1 MAFWLVRLTTR
12 CGISRGYRVQLL
24 GRGCP
29 CIMTPSMEYHCLAF
43 RNLPQTTK
51 LFAAFLDDFSKVS
64 RFYAHPPDESGVA
77 AAAREVRLGADMRG
91 AVVEIL
97 REQNH
102 RFGSDAATERSLDR
116 LAGGAVAVVTG
127 QQVGLFSG
135 PAFSFYKA
143 LTAVRWAKELTQRGT
158 EAVPVFWL
166 ATEDHDLAEINH
178 SFWIGGE
185 GLARIEIARGDEFA
199 GRRVGEI
206 PLGEGVVAAVE
217 AAAAALGGG
226 FAGVVKEL
234 HASYGPAETFGSA
247 FGKLFARLLAGRGMI
262 LLDPLDTRLHRLA
275 AGVYRRS
282 IEETSQIAEDL
293 LARNR
298 VLERAGFHAQVKVTA
313 QTTLLFRNIGGR
325 REPLRRRN
333 GGFMAGGKA
342 FAVKE
347 IVEAVENSPEEFS
360 PNVLLRPVV
369 QDTLLPTVAY
379 VGGPAEIAYFA
390 QAEVVYRRLLGRMPA
405 ILPRASFTLVTR
417 VVART
422 LKKHGAT
429 VEDIFHGRQRLRR
442 MMEQRFLPRGLAQR
456 FAGDEKTL
464 RRVLKNLRRPLA
476 RLDKTL
482 LGSLDT
488 AERKMLHQ
496 FLKLK
501 GKAGRAEN
509 FRTGLLDRDESLLLN
524 YLFPHRGLQERT
536 LCLLPFLA
544 AHGPELLDEIE
555 KRAGPGCGQHQ
566 MVFL

>member
-1 MAFWLVRLTTR
+1 MAA
-12 CGISRGYRVQLL
+12 
-24 GRGCP
+24 
-29 CIMTPSMEYHCLAF
+29 SMECHRLAF
-43 RNLPQTTK
+43 RDLPQTTK

-64 RFYAHPPDESGVA
+64 RFYAHPPDETGVT
-77 AAAREVRLGADMRG
+77 AAAREVRLGADMRS
-91 AVVEIL
+91 AVVEVL
-97 REQNH
+97 REQNR

-143 LTAVRWAKELTQRGT
+143 LTAVQWAKELTRRGT

-166 ATEDHDLAEINH
+166 ATEDHDLAEIDH
-178 SFWIGGE
+178 SFWIGRE
-185 GLARIEIARGDEFA
+185 GLARIEVARGDEFA

-206 PLGEGVVAAVE
+206 PLGEGVVAALE
-217 AAAAALGGG
+217 TATEALGNG
-226 FAGVVKEL
+226 FAGIAEAL
-234 HASYGPAETFGSA
+234 RASYGAAETFGSA
-247 FGKLFARLLAGRGMI
+247 FGKLFARMLAGRGVI
-262 LLDPLDTRLHRLA
+262 LLDPLDARLHRLA
-275 AGVYRRS
+275 VGVYRRAV
-282 IEETSQIAEDL
+282 EESPQIAEDL
-293 LARNR
+293 LARNK
-298 VLERAGFHAQVKVTA
+298 VLERAGFHTQVKVTP

-333 GGFMAGGKA
+333 GDFMAGGKA
-342 FAVKE
+342 FVSKE
-347 IVEAVENSPEEFS
+347 IADAVEKSPEEFS

-379 VGGPAEIAYFA
+379 VGGPAEVAYFA

-405 ILPRASFTLVTR
+405 ILPRASLTLVTPR
-417 VVART
+417 VART
-422 LKKHGAT
+422 LKKYGAK
-429 VEDIFHGRQRLRR
+429 VEDVFRGRQRLRG
-442 MMEQRFLPRGLAQR
+442 MMEQQFLSRGLARR
-456 FAGDEKTL
+456 FAGDEKML
-464 RRVLKNLRRPLA
+464 RRMLKNLRRPLG

-501 GKAGRAEN
+501 GNAGRSEN
-509 FRTGLLDRDESLLLN
+509 LRSGLLDRDESLLLN

-544 AHGPELLDEIE
+544 SEGLELLDEIE
-555 KRAGPGCGQHQ
+555 KRAGPSCGQHQ
-566 MVFL
+566 ILFL

>member
-1 MAFWLVRLTTR
+1 
-12 CGISRGYRVQLL
+12 
-24 GRGCP
+24 
-29 CIMTPSMEYHCLAF
+29 MTPSMECHCLGF
-43 RNLPQTTK
+43 RDLPQTTK
-51 LFAAFLDDFSKVS
+51 LFAAFLDNFSKVS

-77 AAAREVRLGADMRG
+77 AAAREVRLSADMRG

-97 REQNH
+97 REQNR
-102 RFGSDAATERSLDR
+102 RFGSDAATWKNLDR

-143 LTAVRWAKELTQRGT
+143 LTAVRWAKELTRRGT

-178 SFWIGGE
+178 TFWIGRE

-199 GRRVGEI
+199 GHRVGEI
-206 PLGEGVVAAVE
+206 PLGEGVVAALE
-217 AAAAALGGG
+217 AAAATLGGG
-226 FAGVVKEL
+226 FAEIAEAL
-234 HASYGPAETFGSA
+234 HASYGPGEFFGSA
-247 FGKLFARLLAGRGMI
+247 FGKLFARLLGGRGMI
-262 LLDPLDTRLHRLA
+262 LLDPLDARLHRLA
-275 AGVYRRS
+275 SGVYRRA
-282 IEETSQIAEDL
+282 IEETPQIAEDL
-293 LARNR
+293 LARNKI
-298 VLERAGFHAQVKVTA
+298 LERAGFHAQVKVTG
-313 QTTLLFRNIGGR
+313 QTTLLFRNIEGR

-333 GGFMAGGKA
+333 GGFMAGGKI
-342 FAVKE
+342 FAMKE
-347 IVEAVENSPEEFS
+347 ISEALGRFPEEFS

-379 VGGPAEIAYFA
+379 VGGPAEVAYFA

-405 ILPRASFTLVTR
+405 ILPRASITLVTP

-422 LKKHGAT
+422 LKRYGAT
-429 VEDIFHGRQRLRR
+429 VDDVFRGRQSLRR
-442 MMEQRFLPRGLAQR
+442 MMELRFLPRGLARR
-456 FAGDEKTL
+456 FADGEKTL
-464 RRVLKNLRRPLA
+464 RCVLKNLRRPLA

-501 GKAGRAEN
+501 GKVGRAEN

-544 AHGPELLDEIE
+544 IQGPELLEEIE
-555 KRAGPGCGQHQ
+555 KRSGPGCGQHQ
-566 MVFL
+566 MLFL

>member
-1 MAFWLVRLTTR
+1 MAA
-12 CGISRGYRVQLL
+12 
-24 GRGCP
+24 
-29 CIMTPSMEYHCLAF
+29 SMECHCLAF
-43 RNLPQTTK
+43 RDLPQTTK
-51 LFAAFLDDFSKVS
+51 LFATFLDDFSKVS

-77 AAAREVRLGADMRG
+77 AAAREVRLGADMRS
-91 AVVEIL
+91 AVVEVL
-97 REQNH
+97 REQNR
-102 RFGSDAATERSLDR
+102 RFGSDGTTDGSLDR

-143 LTAVRWAKELTQRGT
+143 LTAVRWGKELTKRGID
-158 EAVPVFWL
+158 AVPVFWL
-166 ATEDHDLAEINH
+166 ATEDHDLAEIDH
-178 SFWIGGE
+178 SFWIGRE
-185 GLARIEIARGDEFA
+185 GLTRIEIARGDEFA

-206 PLGEGVVAAVE
+206 PLGEGVVPALK
-217 AAAAALGGG
+217 AAAAAAGSG
-226 FAGVVKEL
+226 FAGIAEALRV
-234 HASYGPAETFGSA
+234 SYGAEDTFGSA

-262 LLDPLDTRLHRLA
+262 LLDPLDARLHRLA
-275 AGVYRRS
+275 AGVYRRAA
-282 IEETSQIAEDL
+282 EETSQIAEDL
-293 LARNR
+293 LARNK

-325 REPLRRRN
+325 REPLRRYN

-342 FAVKE
+342 FASKE
-347 IVEAVENSPEEFS
+347 IADAVEKSPEEFS

-379 VGGPAEIAYFA
+379 VGGPAEVAYFA
-390 QAEVVYRRLLGRMPA
+390 QAEVVYRRLLGRIPA
-405 ILPRASFTLVTR
+405 ILPRASFTLVTP

-422 LKKHGAT
+422 LKKYGAT
-429 VEDIFHGRQRLRR
+429 VGDVFRGRQRLRGR
-442 MMEQRFLPRGLAQR
+442 MEQQFLSRGLARR
-456 FAGDEKTL
+456 FAGDEKTM
-464 RRVLKNLRRPLA
+464 RRMLKNLRRPLA
-476 RLDKTL
+476 RLDRTL

-524 YLFPHRGLQERT
+524 YLFPHRGMQERT

-544 AHGPELLDEIE
+544 AQGLELLDEIE
-555 KRAGPGCGQHQ
+555 RRAGRGCGQHQ
-566 MVFL
+566 VLFV